1 MYAVGDKVVHPGY
14 GPGVITAVEK
24 RQVIGDAK
32 RYYVIEMLA
41 GGGTLMT
48 PVAQAG
54 KVGLRLAISDASM
67 ARLRKSLTKA
77 PSSLP
82 SDFRVR
88 QVEIEERLKG
98 ADTFALAK
106 VIRDLAWYDQVH
118 GLTRRDTQLM
128 ERAEQALAAELA
140 LVEDIEV
147 KAAREWVQT
156 TVAEA
161 VRNRA
166 PVSDPSAVS

>member
-1 MYAVGDKVVHPGY
+1 MYDVGDKVVHPGY
-14 GPGVITAVEK
+14 GPGVITAVEE

-48 PVAQAG
+48 PVAQADN
-54 KVGLRLAISDASM
+54 VGLRLAINDASM
-67 ARLRKSLTKA
+67 ARLRKALTKS
-77 PSSLP
+77 PGSLP

-88 QVEIEERLKG
+88 QVEVEERLKG
-98 ADTFALAK
+98 ADTFAIAK

-128 ERAEQALAAELA
+128 DRAEQTLAAELA

-147 KAAREWVQT
+147 KAAREWVQEI
-156 TVAEA
+156 VAEA
-161 VRNRA
+161 VRGQK
-166 PVSDPSAVS
+166 PVSDPSPS

>member
-14 GPGVITAVEK
+14 GPGVITAVEE

-48 PVAQAG
+48 PVEQAD
-54 KVGLRLAISDASM
+54 KVGLRLAINDASM
-67 ARLRKSLTKA
+67 ARLRKSLTKS
-77 PSSLP
+77 PGNLP

-88 QVEIEERLKG
+88 QVEVEERLKG
-98 ADTFALAK
+98 ADTFAVAK
-106 VIRDLAWYDQVH
+106 VIRDLACYDQIH

-128 ERAEQALAAELA
+128 ERAEQTLASELA

-147 KAAREWVQT
+147 KAAREWILS
-156 TVAEA
+156 TVTEA
-161 VRNRA
+161 MRDQE
-166 PVSDPSAVS
+166 PVSDPSIS